1 MNAIRRKQIAA
12 AIAQVS
18 ALSLIAQDLLGKLAD
33 ARDAV
38 EQIRD
43 EEQESFDNMPECL
56 QEADRGQQAQAG
68 LDQLDEAFSDLE
80 ALHDSIET
88 TDLDDVITK
97 LEEAKDGAA

>member
-1 MNAIRRKQIAA
+1 MNAIRRKQITA
-12 AIAQVS
+12 AITQVS
-18 ALSLIAQDLLGKLAD
+18 ALSLIAQDLMDKLAD

-68 LDQLDEAFSDLE
+68 LDQLDEAFSDLQDLYD
-80 ALHDSIET
+80 AIGS
-88 TDLDDVITK
+88 TDLEDVTTK
-97 LEEAKDGAA
+97 LCEAKDGAA